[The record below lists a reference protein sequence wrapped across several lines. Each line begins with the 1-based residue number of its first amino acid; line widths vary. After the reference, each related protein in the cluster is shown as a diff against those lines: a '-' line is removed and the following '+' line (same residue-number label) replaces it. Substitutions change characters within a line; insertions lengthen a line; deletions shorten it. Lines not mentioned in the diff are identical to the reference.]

1 MEVVDG
7 LRQCVG
13 AEDHNIARLRAL
25 GILQDALGAPFAD
38 EPQPN
43 APQLSDLLSERL
55 VDAGD
60 VLVLEIGGVESVR
73 GEIDREGRVVY
84 GGSAFSAPSRAS
96 STKRGKIE
104 ERDAREDRTPRRP
117 GPVSSTRGRAC
128 ACTLY

>member
-60 VLVLEIGGVESVR
+60 VLVLEIGGVESAR
-73 GEIDREGRVVY
+73 GEIDREGR
-84 GGSAFSAPSRAS
+84 GGVRRSAFRTVEGFVDKARQDRGARRGPQAGPPEGLGLCRA
-96 STKRGKIE
+96 RA
-104 ERDAREDRTPRRP
+104 DAHRPCTP
-117 GPVSSTRGRAC
+117 
-128 ACTLY
+128 Y